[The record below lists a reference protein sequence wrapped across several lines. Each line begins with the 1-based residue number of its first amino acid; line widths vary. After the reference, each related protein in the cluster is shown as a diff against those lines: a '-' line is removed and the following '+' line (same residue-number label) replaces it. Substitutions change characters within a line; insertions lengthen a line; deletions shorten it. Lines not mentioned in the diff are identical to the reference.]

1 MGRLFPVDL
10 FKIAYALDDVH
21 DIMLKVKAKVN
32 ISHAKSEHPRQLM
45 IHVKDDI

>member
-21 DIMLKVKAKVN
+21 DIMLKVTYNITYPMQKVS
-32 ISHAKSEHPRQLM
+32 ILAS
-45 IHVKDDI
+45 